1 MSTHFD
7 LRRTRVTL
15 RRNWR
20 SGRAFVVRDGRGIA
34 GTIALHGLFAAL
46 VLLTWLHRSAP
57 PLVKQHVVPIEVVQ
71 AGDTT
76 TAPPAPV
83 KAKIPTPFVPHTVPR
98 PPASA
103 NKPEG
108 TSPTGTKPQPD
119 DLETRL
125 NALAHLKA
133 PESNTAPLDQPSASD
148 ATTSADA
155 EPGNETAYAVRDLI
169 RAQVLRKWNF
179 DVAALGA
186 KGFVVALK
194 VTVVKGGRVE
204 KAEILDRERYTRDT
218 LYRDIA
224 LSARNAVLLASPLT
238 LPAGSVIG
246 DGLTVTLSLNPRDT
260 LR

>member
-1 MSTHFD
+1 MPARLD
-7 LRRTRVTL
+7 LRRTQVLL

-20 SGRAFVVRDGRGIA
+20 SGRAYIARDGRGIA
-34 GTIALHGLFAAL
+34 GTIALHGLFAVL
-46 VLLTWLHRSAP
+46 VLGIMLHRAVP
-57 PLVKQHVVPIEVVQ
+57 PLAPQHIVPIEVVRI
-71 AGDTT
+71 GDTT

-108 TSPTGTKPQPD
+108 TSPTGTKPVPD
-119 DLETRL
+119 DLTTK
-125 NALAHLKA
+125 LAMLSHLKN
-133 PESNTAPLDQPSASD
+133 PESNTQPLTDPSASD
-148 ATTSADA
+148 AATSTDA

-186 KGFVVALK
+186 KGFAIALR

-204 KAEILDRERYTRDT
+204 KVVVLDRERLTRDA

-238 LPAGSVIG
+238 LPEGSVIG

>member
-1 MSTHFD
+1 MPARLD
-7 LRRTRVTL
+7 LRRSQVIL

-20 SGRAFVVRDGRGIA
+20 SSRAYLERDGRGIA
-34 GTIALHGLFAAL
+34 GTILLHGLLAL
-46 VLLTWLHRSAP
+46 LILMMVLHRAMPPLAP
-57 PLVKQHVVPIEVVQ
+57 PHIVPVEVVRI
-71 AGDTT
+71 GDTT
-76 TAPPAPV
+76 TAPSAPV
-83 KAKIPTPFVPHTVPR
+83 KAKIPAPFVPHTVPR

-108 TSPTGTKPQPD
+108 TSPTATKPQPD
-119 DLETRL
+119 DLETKL
-125 NALAHLKA
+125 HALAHLKA
-133 PESNTAPLDQPSASD
+133 PESSTQPLTDPSASD
-148 ATTSADA
+148 AATSADA

-186 KGFVVALK
+186 KGFVIALR

-204 KAEILDRERYTRDT
+204 KAEILDRGRYTRDA

-238 LPAGSVIG
+238 LPEGSVIG
-246 DGLTVTLSLNPRDT
+246 DGLTVTLSLNPRDA

>member
-1 MSTHFD
+1 MTARFD
-7 LRRTRVTL
+7 LRRTHVRL

-20 SGRAFVVRDGRGIA
+20 GGRAYLARDGRGIA
-34 GTIALHGLFAAL
+34 GTLALHGLFAAL
-46 VLLTWLHRSAP
+46 ILMTLIHRTAP
-57 PLVKQHVVPIEVVQ
+57 PLAPPHIVPIEVVRI
-71 AGDTT
+71 GDTT

-83 KAKIPTPFVPHTVPR
+83 QTKIPSPFVPRTVPR
-98 PPASA
+98 PPAAA

-108 TSPTGTKPQPD
+108 TSRTGTKPLPD
-119 DLETRL
+119 DLTTKL
-125 NALAHLKA
+125 DALAHLKA
-133 PESNTAPLDQPSASD
+133 PESNTQPLTDPSASD
-148 ATTSADA
+148 ASTSPDA

-186 KGFVVALK
+186 KGFNIALR

-204 KAEILDRERYTRDT
+204 RCEILDRERYTRDA

-238 LPAGSVIG
+238 LPDGSVIG